1 MLNNWLKFKQNIQQN
16 LLAGHCTLCAANRA
30 EDCGICADCLGD
42 LPWQPV
48 ESCPQCALLSL
59 GAQVC
64 GACLRVPPF
73 FDVTHAVFTYDYPID
88 SLMAAYKYGDHLN
101 LSHTFGRLLHEKITQ
116 NKLLNSF
123 AIQVSKLN
131 SFEMANSGLNN
142 IDLIIPMPMHPT
154 RLKLRGFNQAIE
166 IARVFKAFKL
176 DYRSV
181 TRQKLTPP
189 QASLP
194 LKARVKNIKGV
205 FAVQADLT
213 GKRIAIIDD
222 VMTSGASLNE
232 LAKTLKKAG
241 ASHVE
246 CWVIARTLPHT

>member
-1 MLNNWLKFKQNIQQN
+1 MLNNWLKFKQRIQQ
-16 LLAGHCTLCAANRA
+16 AIFSGHCTLCTSNHA
-30 EDCGICADCLGD
+30 EDCGICADCLAD

-48 ESCPQCALLSL
+48 ESCPQCALPSL

-64 GACLRVPPF
+64 GACLREPPF
-73 FDVTHAVFTYDYPID
+73 FDATYSVFTYDYPID
-88 SLMAAYKYGDHLN
+88 SLMAAYKYGDQLN
-101 LSHTFGRLLHEKITQ
+101 LSHTFGALLKTH
-116 NKLLNSF
+116 LLNGF
-123 AIQVSKLN
+123 AIPDSKLN
-131 SFEMANSGLNN
+131 GFELPKTDFQH

-166 IARVFKAFKL
+166 IARFFDKKL
-176 DYRSV
+176 VRNSLV
-181 TRQKLTPP
+181 SRITLTPP

-194 LKARVKNIKGV
+194 LKARVKNIKGAFNV
-205 FAVQADLT
+205 AGDVR
-213 GKRIAIIDD
+213 GKRIAIVDD

-246 CWVIARTLPHT
+246 CWVIARTLPHG